1 MTGGGVKERFLIVI
15 LRLAEESQ
23 RNGLF
28 FEILRFRF
36 RSE

>member
-1 MTGGGVKERFLIVI
+1 MTMAVSASFTVI

-23 RNGLF
+23 RTGWMF
-28 FEILRFRF
+28 KILRFRF